1 MIRTD
6 LCDCSDAYIF
16 VSGTITITEEGDN
29 DAEKK
34 ADQKNKRVVFKN
46 HAPFNECLSNINN
59 TQIDH
64 AKDTDVVTL
73 MYNLMEY
80 SDNYSKRSGSLW
92 QYYSDN
98 SNDNITESESFKSK
112 IKIEGKTADN
122 DNTKNAEIVVLLK
135 YLNNFWRTPE
145 IPLINC
151 EIVLDITWSK
161 KCVISSAVG
170 KTEFSITDTK
180 LCVPVVTLSTEDNVK
195 LLKQLNLV
203 LKEKLIVINFSLN
216 QKRYHK
222 IDI

>member
-16 VSGTITITEEGDN
+16 ASGTITIAEGDN
-29 DAEKK
+29 DAKKK
-34 ADQKNKRVVFKN
+34 ADEKNKRVIFKN
-46 HAPFNECLSNINN
+46 HAPFNECISNINN

-135 YLNNFWRTPE
+135 YLNNFWKTPE

-161 KCVISSAVG
+161 KCVISSSVG

-180 LCVPVVTLSTEDNVK
+180 LCVPVITLSTEDNVK

>member
-1 MIRTD
+1 
-6 LCDCSDAYIF
+6 
-16 VSGTITITEEGDN
+16 
-29 DAEKK
+29 
-34 ADQKNKRVVFKN
+34 
-46 HAPFNECLSNINN
+46 
-59 TQIDH
+59 
-64 AKDTDVVTL
+64 
-73 MYNLMEY
+73 MEY

>member
-16 VSGTITITEEGDN
+16 ASGTITIAEGDN

-34 ADQKNKRVVFKN
+34 ADEKNKRVIFKN
-46 HAPFNECLSNINN
+46 HAPFNECISNINN

-98 SNDNITESESFKSK
+98 SNDNIAESESFKSK

-180 LCVPVVTLSTEDNVK
+180 FCVPVVTLSTEDNVK

>member
-16 VSGTITITEEGDN
+16 ASGTITIAEGDN

-34 ADQKNKRVVFKN
+34 ADEKNKRVIFKN
-46 HAPFNECLSNINN
+46 HAPFNECISNINN

-135 YLNNFWRTPE
+135 YLNNFWKTPE

-170 KTEFSITDTK
+170 KTEFSITDTN
-180 LCVPVVTLSTEDNVK
+180 LCVPVITLSTEDNVK